1 MRLVCSNIH
10 LIIIL
15 LVLYNLEESEVEEE
29 EGGRGGS
36 LVPRP
41 ISSFLYKKEPGYE
54 GRREKEEGTVSQ
66 SFSWF
71 VFAGVLGQ
79 RSVL

>member
-29 EGGRGGS
+29 EGGGGGEVASSPGLFPLSSTRKSLGMRGG
-36 LVPRP
+36 
-41 ISSFLYKKEPGYE
+41 
-54 GRREKEEGTVSQ
+54 GRRKREQ
-66 SFSWF
+66 
-71 VFAGVLGQ
+71 
-79 RSVL
+79 